1 MANMTSLLT
10 ATITGTDVGGKTPIN
25 KDIGSPS
32 FPGKTGDLTS
42 YQESAVAAPITLPV
56 TPAQCVYIK
65 NLAAAGSGVT
75 LSVAWTPNGG
85 AAVGVVTVLGPKGVL
100 LLWNQEFPVIAAMGI
115 SALTLTPSALCQYE
129 YYIGG

>member
-10 ATITGTDVGGKTPIN
+10 ATITGTDVGGKTPVN

-42 YQESAVAAPITLPV
+42 YQESAVAAVITLPV
-56 TPAQCVYIK
+56 SPAHCVYIK
-65 NLAAAGSGVT
+65 NLAASGSGVT
-75 LSVAWTPNGG
+75 LSVAWTPTGG
-85 AAVGVVTVLGPKGVL
+85 AAVAVVCVLSPKACL
-100 LLWNQEFPVIAAMGI
+100 LLWNQEFPVVASQGI
-115 SALTLTPSALCQYE
+115 TALTLTPSALCQFE